1 MRDTAY
7 TDFRDAFF
15 EELFRIAKKDPD
27 VILLMADQ
35 GALSFEKFKKEI
47 PKQIIN
53 AGTAEQNMIGVAAG
67 LAMTGKKVFV
77 HAIANFTTLRCYEQI
92 KVDLSIMN
100 LPVTIV
106 GVGAGFA
113 YTSDGPTHHANQDI
127 AAMRAIPNMK
137 IFNASDTYSLAKFA
151 YLAYKSDCPVYIRF
165 DKGNFPIIHDKTEDN
180 LKDGF
185 SFLRHGKDTLVVSTG
200 VMVHKVLEIS
210 EILKREKLNIGVMDI
225 YRLKP
230 INEPLLL
237 RAIKKYKNIITVEE
251 HIEIGG
257 LGSIIGELLA
267 KMSVTLEF
275 KKICLADSNIF
286 VYGDRDYM
294 LSKVNLDNKSL
305 SNKIAQL
312 INKSNY

>member
-35 GALSFEKFKKEI
+35 EALSFEKFKKEI

-53 AGTAEQNMIGVAAG
+53 AGIAEQNMIGVAAG
-67 LAMTGKKVFV
+67 LALSGKKVFV

-127 AAMRAIPNMK
+127 AAMRAIPGMT
-137 IFNASDTYSLAKFA
+137 IFNASDTNSLSKFSH
-151 YLAYKSDCPVYIRF
+151 LAYKNKGPVYIRF
-165 DKGNFPIIHDKTEDN
+165 DKGSFPVIYNNQNHNFEDGLSIIKEGSDI
-180 LKDGF
+180 LII
-185 SFLRHGKDTLVVSTG
+185 STG
-200 VMVHKVLEIS
+200 TMVHHAMEIS
-210 EILKREKLNIGVMDI
+210 NKVDGNKNRVTVLDLYRIKPLNEKL
-225 YRLKP
+225 LKK
-230 INEPLLL
+230 II
-237 RAIKKYKNIITVEE
+237 RKYKKIITLEE
-251 HIEIGG
+251 HIGTGGIGT
-257 LGSIIGELLA
+257 IISDLLA
-267 KMSVTLEF
+267 DNNVFASF
-275 KKICLADSNIF
+275 KRFALRDANCF
-286 VYGDRDYM
+286 VYGERNYM
-294 LSKVNLDNKSL
+294 QRKMKLGTGNLSG
-305 SNKIAQL
+305 KIL
-312 INKSNY
+312 NFLNEKK

>member
-1 MRDTAY
+1 MRDTFY

-35 GALSFEKFKKEI
+35 GALTFKKFKNEI

-151 YLAYKSDCPVYIRF
+151 NLAYKSDCPVYIRF
-165 DKGNFPIIHDKTEDN
+165 DKGNFPIIHDNTEDN
-180 LKDGF
+180 FKDGF
-185 SFLRHGKDTLVVSTG
+185 SLLRRGKGTLIISTG
-200 VMVHKVLEIS
+200 IIAHKVLEIS
-210 EILKREKLNIGVMDI
+210 GILKKKKLNIGVMDI

-230 INEPLLL
+230 INELLL
-237 RAIKKYKNIITVEE
+237 LSTINKYKSIVTIEE

-257 LGSIIGELLA
+257 LGSIIGDLLA
-267 KMSVTLEF
+267 KTCTSLKF
-275 KKICLADSNIF
+275 KKISLPDSNIF
-286 VYGDRDYM
+286 VYGDRDYI
-294 LSKVNLDNKSL
+294 LSKMNLDSKSL
-305 SNKIAQL
+305 LKKIARL
-312 INKSNY
+312 ISKNNY